1 MNQRIVN
8 LPSSMQ
14 EIHITTPG
22 APEVLQLREV
32 AMPQVANHEVL
43 LRVHAA
49 GVNRPDVVQR
59 LGQYP
64 MPPGANPTPGLEV
77 AGEVVALGSAV
88 HHFSLG
94 DTVCGL
100 SNGGGYAEYCVL
112 PAGQCLPIPQGV
124 SMLQAAAIPE
134 TFFTVWANLFQIGAG
149 SKGQRVLI
157 HGGTSGIGSTAL
169 MLCQAFGLQAF
180 ATVGDA
186 QKCDVVRQLGGVPIN
201 YREED
206 FATQVLAATG
216 GQGVDIIL
224 DIIGAAYLEQNIK
237 ALAHGGRLVIIGMMG
252 GAVAD
257 KLSLLP
263 ILMKKAQ
270 ITGSLMRPRSAEEK
284 AVIAQALQ
292 QKVWPLL
299 AAGQCLPIIDSVFP
313 LAQAA
318 QAHHRMQGNHV
329 GKIVLQVIE
338 DD

>member
-1 MNQRIVN
+1 
-8 LPSSMQ
+8 MQ

-22 APEVLQLREV
+22 APEVLQLRAV
-32 AMPQVANHEVL
+32 AIPQLTENEVL
-43 LRVHAA
+43 IRVHAA

-77 AGEVVALGSAV
+77 AGEVVALGRAV
-88 HHFSLG
+88 VNFSLG
-94 DTVCGL
+94 EAVCGL
-100 SNGGGYAEYCVL
+100 SNGGGYAEYCTL
-112 PAGQCLPIPQGV
+112 PAGQCLPIPQGM

-134 TFFTVWANLFQIGAG
+134 TFFTVWANLFQIGAA
-149 SKGQRVLI
+149 SKDQRVLI

-186 QKCDVVRQLGGVPIN
+186 QKCEVVRSLGGVPIN
-201 YREED
+201 YREQD
-206 FATQVLAATG
+206 FAAQILDATQQ
-216 GQGVDIIL
+216 QGVHIIL

-284 AVIAQALQ
+284 AVIAQALYQ
-292 QKVWPLL
+292 NVWPLL

-329 GKIVLQVIE
+329 GKIVLQVI
-338 DD
+338 